1 MREAEEKVR
10 DQHARIG
17 DLEREN
23 IQLVTQNRHLMADLS
38 RQQRDL
44 KQIMQINDEY

>member
-1 MREAEEKVR
+1 ME
-10 DQHARIG
+10 

-23 IQLVTQNRHLMADLS
+23 GQLISQNRHLMADLS

-44 KQIMQINDEY
+44 KQIMSINEEYQI